1 MLAGFSMT
9 WMMWRQHRTE
19 ILTLTIFIGM
29 IAGALFILG
38 RPMHALFP
46 LGPAHCQAP
55 PLDQSCRSAL
65 ALLRQDYGYSTT
77 ILIMLNFVPYAI
89 GALLGAPLLARELE
103 TGTWQLAWTQAV
115 PRRRWLAVKVLVLG
129 TISILLAAALSAVVA
144 WYRQPLDLLGG
155 FDITGFDLTGVVPMA
170 YTLFAFALGVAAG
183 AVLRRSLPAAAVAF
197 VSFLAV
203 RVTVAGWIRPHFVPP
218 VNRVQAFV
226 PGSGDITDGTASAR
240 DMILDQGFVDANGRH
255 ITGLGA
261 VIMEGKAREG
271 GGDPTIY
278 LHEHGIQRWAL
289 YQPIERYWTFQL
301 IETVAF
307 AGLGM
312 LLLALVF
319 WRIRRPT
326 F

>member
-1 MLAGFSMT
+1 MR

-19 ILTLTIFIGM
+19 ILALTTFVGV
-29 IAGALFILG
+29 IAVALFVLG

-46 LGPAHCQAP
+46 QGPAHCLAP
-55 PLDQSCRSAL
+55 LLDQGCRAAL
-65 ALLRQDYGYSTT
+65 ARLQQDYGYSTT
-77 ILIMLNFVPYAI
+77 VLILLNFAPYTI
-89 GALLGAPLLARELE
+89 GAFLGAPLLARELE
-103 TGTWQLAWTQAV
+103 AGTWQLVWTQAV
-115 PRRRWLAVKVLVLG
+115 PRRRWLTVKVLVLG
-129 TISILLAAALSAVVA
+129 AVSILLAAALSAVIA

-155 FDITGFDLTGVVPMA
+155 FDITDFDLTGIAPMA
-170 YTLFAFALGVAAG
+170 YTLFAFALGAAAG

-197 VSFLAV
+197 VAFLAV
-203 RVTVAGWIRPHFVPP
+203 RITIAGWIRPHFLTP
-218 VNRVQAFV
+218 VTRVQAFV
-226 PGSGDITDGTASAR
+226 PGSGDITDGTTSAR
-240 DMILDQGFVDANGRH
+240 DMMLDQGFVDANGRH

-278 LHEHGIQRWAL
+278 LHAHGIQRWAV
-289 YQPIERYWTFQL
+289 YQPIERYWPFQYIEAATF
-301 IETVAF
+301 VAL
-307 AGLGM
+307 AL